1 MTIRDY
7 LRQKKARYLG
17 IGTACLVLAAGLIL
31 AHGVAGRAL
40 YSAAAWVF
48 VLGYLAC
55 VVLSRSIA
63 CPRCKSAVGG
73 YTSWLNLRTSGA
85 GRRMNYC
92 AACGTRFDE
101 PLTPPRS

>member
-17 IGTACLVLAAGLIL
+17 IGTACLVFAAGLIL

-48 VLGYLAC
+48 VLGCLAC

-85 GRRMNYC
+85 VRRMNYC

>member
-7 LRQKKARYLG
+7 LRRQKARYLG
-17 IGTACLVLAAGLIL
+17 IGTACLVCAAGLIL
-31 AHGVAGRAL
+31 AHGVTGRVL
-40 YSAAAWVF
+40 CSATAWVF
-48 VLGYLAC
+48 VLGYMAC

-63 CPRCKSAVGG
+63 CPRCRSAVGG
-73 YTSWLNLRTSGA
+73 YTSWLNLRTSGVF
-85 GRRMNYC
+85 RRMNYC

>member
-17 IGTACLVLAAGLIL
+17 IGTACLVLAAGLVL

-40 YSAAAWVF
+40 YSTAAWVF

-73 YTSWLNLRTSGA
+73 YASWLNLRTSGA
-85 GRRMNYC
+85 VRRMNYC

>member
-1 MTIRDY
+1 VTIRDY

-17 IGTACLVLAAGLIL
+17 IGTACLVLAAGLVL

-40 YSAAAWVF
+40 YSTAAWVF

-73 YTSWLNLRTSGA
+73 YASWLNLRTSGA
-85 GRRMNYC
+85 VRRMNYC